1 MKKVMTTGSNNRTIA
16 ATRMNE
22 RSSRSHSIFQIFVS
36 VKNIKTDSSKIS
48 KLYFVDLAGSEK
60 ITKTNVTGQQLEE
73 AKNINKSLTCLGM
86 VINALTSDKKEHIPY
101 RDSKLTR
108 ILSESL
114 GGNAKT
120 TLVVACS
127 MCSYNNRET

>member
-1 MKKVMTTGSNNRTIA
+1 
-16 ATRMNE
+16 
-22 RSSRSHSIFQIFVS
+22 
-36 VKNIKTDSSKIS
+36 
-48 KLYFVDLAGSEK
+48 
-60 ITKTNVTGQQLEE
+60 
-73 AKNINKSLTCLGM
+73 M